1 MCSVVPVV
9 RVVFRGRTVMVPDML
24 RSQGHDV
31 ATAQRRIEH
40 QGHRHPRPRPDR
52 VLRLVSRDI
61 FLAPAVK
68 PLVFGS
74 DPCGRARPADC
85 GYPCQK
91 PEASSA
97 RRETTL
103 QREIAMKNVSLGIFD
118 PSLGIF
124 DPARCRRNPNFL
136 GGFPPK
142 PRSVLRNRQ
151 GIPRLSGVS
160 SRTHK
165 EKRTPVQ
172 PKPPHDSKRNSMQRR
187 KRQHDSRLPLPNKPN
202 NAPLPKPPHGNRPSR
217 DSSAPPSERPRDS
230 SMRKLAGIRGS
241 HLARSNGCKEVREQG
256 LI

>member
-124 DPARCRRNPNFL
+124 DPARCRRNPDVWVVFR
-136 GGFPPK
+136 PK
-142 PRSVLRNRQ
+142 TRSVLRNRR
-151 GIPRLSGVS
+151 GIPRLSRVS
-160 SRTHK
+160 SRAREGKTRGW
-165 EKRTPVQ
+165 ERPGPAATALVRASTPQGRDRPRTPVAR
-172 PKPPHDSKRNSMQRR
+172 PPEPRR
-187 KRQHDSRLPLPNKPN
+187 I
-202 NAPLPKPPHGNRPSR
+202 PP
-217 DSSAPPSERPRDS
+217 
-230 SMRKLAGIRGS
+230 RGS
-241 HLARSNGCKEVREQG
+241 A
-256 LI
+256 ITPP